1 MIKNIY
7 YDYHESEARSIC
19 DIIYKDMTF
28 TGIAHCHPDDLDF
41 ASERTGLYIAET
53 RAIIKVLAFQRDHE
67 IKPALAALTHL
78 NSNMKTSK
86 YYNPNSYEAK
96 MLRNQIRF
104 WEKELAAI
112 NEEIAIERKN
122 LNIYITEKD
131 KIYTKLRAK
140 NQ

>member
-19 DIIYKDMTF
+19 DIVYKDMTF
-28 TGIAHCHPDDLDF
+28 TGIAHCHPDDLAF

-53 RAIIKVLAFQRDHE
+53 RAIIKVLKFQRDFE
-67 IKPALAALTHL
+67 IKPVLATLTHL
-78 NSNMKTSK
+78 HNNMKTSK
-86 YYNPNSYEAK
+86 NYNPKSYEAK
-96 MLRNQIRF
+96 MLRSQIRH
-104 WEKELAAI
+104 WEKELATA
-112 NEEIAIERKN
+112 NFELAIEKEN
-122 LNIYITEKD
+122 LKVYITGKD